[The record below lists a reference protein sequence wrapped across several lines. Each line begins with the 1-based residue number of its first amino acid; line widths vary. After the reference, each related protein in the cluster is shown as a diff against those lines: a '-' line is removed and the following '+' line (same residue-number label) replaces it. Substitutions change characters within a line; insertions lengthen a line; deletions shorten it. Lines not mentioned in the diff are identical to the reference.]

1 MLRKRN
7 TARGRKQG
15 QEDNRRKGK
24 ERYKEEQGTRGRRT
38 ARDKSVRRKRGKGIS
53 KTTQQHEHREQAA
66 DDTTPPSG
74 GDKCTPHV
82 LATFLQGVTLS
93 SPSLRPSFLSIAHSV
108 RFLPFFF
115 LACFLFLAAA
125 ICIPNCLLFLSF
137 IRSLYLFQFSSDTSC
152 PTRLSPLTLSL
163 SFLY

>member
-1 MLRKRN
+1 M
-7 TARGRKQG
+7 
-15 QEDNRRKGK
+15 
-24 ERYKEEQGTRGRRT
+24 
-38 ARDKSVRRKRGKGIS
+38 RRKRGKGIS

-115 LACFLFLAAA
+115 LS
-125 ICIPNCLLFLSF
+125 CL
-137 IRSLYLFQFSSDTSC
+137 
-152 PTRLSPLTLSL
+152 LSL
-163 SFLY
+163 SCCCYLYPQLSSISFFYPFSLSLPVFQRYFLSHPPLPSHTISIFSLLITFLHSFLLLAFSFPK